1 MNNNLN
7 IKIDELE
14 ISISVMS
21 GLKTNGINT
30 IGDLVKLTES
40 EFLRTPN
47 FGRKSLNEIREV
59 LSGMSLKLGMTELKL
74 GMTEKEPGKD
84 IPKNLPNLW
93 KEFNMDIIS
102 KSREAVEKSLKHI
115 TDKEEATYDEMVT
128 AFKQH
133 RKFIN
138 FYEKTVLEVFDQMKT

>member
-14 ISISVMS
+14 LSIRVMS

-47 FGRKSLNEIREV
+47 FGIKSLNEIREV
-59 LSGMSLKLGMTELKL
+59 LSGMSLKLGMTE
-74 GMTEKEPGKD
+74 KELGKD

-93 KEFNMDIIS
+93 KDFNMDIIS

-138 FYEKTVLEVFDQMKT
+138 FYEKTVLEVFDQMET

>member
-14 ISISVMS
+14 LSIRVMS

-59 LSGMSLKLGMTELKL
+59 LSGMSLKLGMTE
-74 GMTEKEPGKD
+74 KELGKD

-93 KEFNMDIIS
+93 KDFNMDIIS

-138 FYEKTVLEVFDQMKT
+138 FYEKTVLEVFDQMET

>member
-59 LSGMSLKLGMTELKL
+59 LSGMSLKL

>member
-14 ISISVMS
+14 LSIRVMS

-59 LSGMSLKLGMTELKL
+59 LSGMSLKLGMTE
-74 GMTEKEPGKD
+74 KELGKD

-138 FYEKTVLEVFDQMKT
+138 FYEKTVLEVFDQMET

>member
-14 ISISVMS
+14 LSIRVMS

-59 LSGMSLKLGMTELKL
+59 LSGMSLKLGMTE
-74 GMTEKEPGKD
+74 KELGKD

-93 KEFNMDIIS
+93 KEFNMDIIF

-115 TDKEEATYDEMVT
+115 TDKKEATYDEMVT

-138 FYEKTVLEVFDQMKT
+138 FYEKTVLEVFDQMET

>member
-7 IKIDELE
+7 IKIDEIEL
-14 ISISVMS
+14 SIRVMS

-47 FGRKSLNEIREV
+47 FGIKSLNEIREV
-59 LSGMSLKLGMTELKL
+59 LSGMSLKLGMTE
-74 GMTEKEPGKD
+74 KELGKD

-93 KEFNMDIIS
+93 KDFNMDIIS

-138 FYEKTVLEVFDQMKT
+138 FYEKTVLEVFDQMET

>member
-14 ISISVMS
+14 LSIRVMS

-47 FGRKSLNEIREV
+47 FGIKSLNEIREV
-59 LSGMSLKLGMTELKL
+59 LSGMSLKLGMTE
-74 GMTEKEPGKD
+74 KELGKD

-138 FYEKTVLEVFDQMKT
+138 FYEKTVLEVFDQMET

>member
-1 MNNNLN
+1 
-7 IKIDELE
+7 
-14 ISISVMS
+14 
-21 GLKTNGINT
+21 
-30 IGDLVKLTES
+30 
-40 EFLRTPN
+40 
-47 FGRKSLNEIREV
+47 
-59 LSGMSLKLGMTELKL
+59 MSLKLGMTE
-74 GMTEKEPGKD
+74 KELGKD

-93 KEFNMDIIS
+93 KDFNMDIIS

-138 FYEKTVLEVFDQMKT
+138 FYEKTVLEVFDQMET